1 MEKKLLNELRS
12 NLEYLSPT
20 ERKIA
25 NAILSDPKE
34 FISYSMTEL
43 SQSAGVSQGS
53 IINFANKFAAGG
65 FPVLKLQIA
74 ACLSEF
80 ENRSYVSS
88 AEKGDG
94 VKDVLC
100 KTTDSTLSAL
110 RNTEA
115 VNDEGTLRRAAE
127 RILKA
132 KKVEIYGVYR
142 SAVVATDFSYQLLT
156 LGIPAVFVSD
166 VLTAAVSA
174 SLLDADS
181 LVVAVSASGK
191 TKDVL
196 DAVKIAKSKNAH
208 VICLTNHKN
217 SPLAKLSDE
226 VLIASASGNTLMGL
240 ASEIRLSQLALT
252 DALCAYLRSRID
264 EQSEQQY
271 FELREIISSHSVN
284 D

>member
-25 NAILSDPKE
+25 NAILADPKE

-53 IINFANKFAAGG
+53 IINFANKFTGGG

-74 ACLSEF
+74 SCLSEF
-80 ENRSYVSS
+80 ENRSYVSN

-94 VKDVLC
+94 VKDVLR

-115 VNDEGTLRRAAE
+115 VNGEDTLRLAAE
-127 RILKA
+127 CILRA

-196 DAVKIAKSKNAH
+196 DAVKIAKSKGAH

-217 SPLAKLSDE
+217 SPLARLSDE
-226 VLIASASGNTLMGL
+226 VLIAAASGNTLMGL

-264 EQSEQQY
+264 EQGEQQY
-271 FELREIISSHSVN
+271 FEVREIISSHSVN
-284 D
+284 G

>member
-1 MEKKLLNELRS
+1 MKSKLLNELRS
-12 NLEYLSPT
+12 GLEHLSPT

-25 NAILSDPKE
+25 DAILTAPKE

-53 IINFANKFAAGG
+53 IINFANKFAGGG

-74 ACLSEF
+74 ACLSEY
-80 ENRSYVSS
+80 ENHSYVSA
-88 AEKGDG
+88 AEEGDG
-94 VKDVLC
+94 VKEVLR
-100 KTTDSTLSAL
+100 KTTNSTLSAL

-115 VNDEGTLRRAAE
+115 VNDEEILSRAAD

-142 SAVVATDFSYQLLT
+142 SAVVATDFYYQLLT

-166 VLTAAVSA
+166 VLTASVSA

-196 DAVKIAKSKNAH
+196 DAVKIAKAKN
-208 VICLTNHKN
+208 VPIISLTNHKE
-217 SPLAKLSDE
+217 SPLAQLSDE
-226 VLIASASGNTLMGL
+226 VLIASASGDTLMGL

-252 DALCAYLRSRID
+252 DALCAYLRTRID
-264 EQSEQQY
+264 EQSERQY
-271 FELREIISSHSVN
+271 FELREIINSHSVN

>member
-12 NLEYLSPT
+12 NLEYFSPA

-25 NAILSDPKE
+25 DAILADPKE

-43 SQSAGVSQGS
+43 SQLVGVSQGS
-53 IINFANKFAAGG
+53 IINFANKFAGGG
-65 FPVLKLQIA
+65 FPVLKLHIA
-74 ACLSEF
+74 ACLSEY
-80 ENRSYVSS
+80 ENRSYVSA

-94 VKDVLC
+94 VKDVLY
-100 KTTDSTLSAL
+100 KTTDGILAAL

-115 VNDEGTLRRAAE
+115 VNDESVLHRAAE

-142 SAVVATDFSYQLLT
+142 SAVVATDFYYQLLT

-166 VLTAAVSA
+166 VLTASVSA
-174 SLLDADS
+174 SLLDPDA

-196 DAVKIAKSKNAH
+196 DAVKIAKSRGVP
-208 VICLTNHKN
+208 VISLTNHKN
-217 SPLAKLSDE
+217 SPLAKLSNE
-226 VLIASASGNTLMGL
+226 VLVASASGNTLMGM

-264 EQSEQQY
+264 EQGEQQY